1 MIKKKPTKYRFL
13 SPLLRRGFGG
23 GISFVCKV
31 WGRLLLLLM
40 LISTS
45 ASATNHYKNFKV
57 AVYSRAYETAKMGDE
72 KSLEAIWDEISQQ
85 VKVDKI
91 YLETH
96 RDLLI
101 VDEKT
106 LLSAKKFFESRGIET
121 AGGITLTVN
130 ESNNFETFCYTN
142 PEHRKKVKE
151 IVEYTARHFNEL
163 ILDDFFFTDC
173 KCELCIK
180 AKGNRSWTEYR
191 LDLMTK
197 AAKELV
203 IDPAKAVNPNIKVV
217 IKYPN
222 WYDHFQGCGFNLETE
237 PKLFDGL
244 YTGTETRDPSSN
256 QHLQPYLGY
265 EVFRYFNNLKPG
277 KNGGGWVDPGGMM
290 YMDRYAEQLWLTMF
304 AKAPEITLFDFRQL
318 QRPLLKTDRAA
329 WQSTDICSFNYD
341 EMMKPI
347 PDKSDKMVQ
356 PTTIARAAGYTFETI
371 DKFLG
376 QLGNPVGVKTYKPFH
391 SVGEDFLPNYL
402 GMIGIPMDI
411 VPVFP
416 ENEPIV
422 FLTEQARFDPEI
434 VAKIKKQLLAGRD
447 IMVTSGF
454 LKAMQDKGI
463 SDIVELRVTDA
474 KASVKEFAAGWGSHS
489 ISDRPMIIP
498 QIKYITNDSWEVVSA
513 FDGTNGWPI
522 VHRGDYAK
530 GKFYVL
536 TIPDNVIDLYQLPM
550 DVLSKIKEILTP
562 NMPALLEAPGYTS
575 LFIYDNNAVIVES
588 FTDQS
593 RQVRLRLAEGYS
605 KVKDLVSGKEISGE
619 KKDYFQG
626 RRQPPISK
634 TVVNLELKPHS
645 YLVLQLEKE

>member
-1 MIKKKPTKYRFL
+1 MNQMKRFIYV
-13 SPLLRRGFGG
+13 LLA
-23 GISFVCKV
+23 
-31 WGRLLLLLM
+31 LM
-40 LISTS
+40 MLANL
-45 ASATNHYKNFKV
+45 ASKAENHYKNFRV
-57 AVYSRAYETAKMGDE
+57 AVYSRAYETAKMGDD
-72 KSLEAIWDEISQQ
+72 KVLEQIWDEISQQ
-85 VKVDKI
+85 IKVDKI

-96 RDLLI
+96 RDLLV
-101 VDEKT
+101 VDEAT
-106 LLSAKKFFESRGIET
+106 LLHAKKFFEDRGIET
-121 AGGITLTVN
+121 AGGITLTVD
-130 ESNNFETFCYTN
+130 ESNNFQTFCYSN
-142 PEHRKKVKE
+142 PEHRKKIKE
-151 IVEYTARHFNEL
+151 IVEFTAKHFDEL
-163 ILDDFFFTDC
+163 ILDDFFFTNC
-173 KCELCIK
+173 KCELCVK
-180 AKGNRSWTEYR
+180 AKGTRSWTDFR

-197 AAKELV
+197 AAKELI
-203 IDPAKAVNPNIKVV
+203 IDPAKAVNPKIKVV
-217 IKYPN
+217 VKYPN

-237 PKLFDGL
+237 PKMFDGI

-256 QHLQPYLGY
+256 QHLQQYLGY

-277 KNGGGWVDPGGMM
+277 KNGGGWVDPGGAA
-290 YMDRYAEQLWLTMF
+290 YMDRYAEQLWLTLF

-347 PDKSDKMVQ
+347 PDKSGKMVQ

-411 VPVFP
+411 VPEFP

-422 FLTEQARFDPEI
+422 LLTEQAKSDPEI
-434 VAKIKKQLLAGRD
+434 VAKIKKQLNSGKD

-454 LKAMQDKGI
+454 LKAMQNKGLN
-463 SDIVELRVTDA
+463 DIVELRIGDE
-474 KASVKEFAAGWGSHS
+474 KASVKEFAAGWGPHLFTEQE
-489 ISDRPMIIP
+489 MIIP

-513 FDGTNGWPI
+513 FDQTNGWPI
-522 VHRGDYAK
+522 VHRADYTK

-536 TIPDNVIDLYQLPM
+536 TIPDNVIDLYNLPV

-562 NMPALLEAPGYTS
+562 KMPAILEAPGYNS
-575 LFIYDNNAVIVES
+575 LFVYDNNTVIVES
-588 FTDQS
+588 FKNEKQ
-593 RQVRLRLAEGYS
+593 QVKLRLAEGYT
-605 KVKDLVSGKEISGE
+605 KAKDLIAGKEISGE

-626 RRQPPISK
+626 WKKPPLSK
-634 TVVNLELKPHS
+634 MVMNLELKPHS
-645 YLVLQLEKE
+645 YLVLQLGK